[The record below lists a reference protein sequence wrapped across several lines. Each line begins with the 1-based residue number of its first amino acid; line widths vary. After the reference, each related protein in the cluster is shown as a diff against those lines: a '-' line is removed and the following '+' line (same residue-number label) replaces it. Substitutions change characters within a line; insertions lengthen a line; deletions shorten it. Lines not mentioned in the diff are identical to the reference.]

1 MTMINEVLRSQI
13 EECNAMHQAQ
23 IEQKLNYLSSL
34 LDEIKT
40 NQQELDKYKNL
51 LRALSMDLNEQWTD
65 PLK

>member
-13 EECNAMHQAQ
+13 EECNAMHHAQ
-23 IEQKLNYLSSL
+23 IEQQLNYLSSI

-51 LRALSMDLNEQWTD
+51 LRALSMDLNEQ
-65 PLK
+65 